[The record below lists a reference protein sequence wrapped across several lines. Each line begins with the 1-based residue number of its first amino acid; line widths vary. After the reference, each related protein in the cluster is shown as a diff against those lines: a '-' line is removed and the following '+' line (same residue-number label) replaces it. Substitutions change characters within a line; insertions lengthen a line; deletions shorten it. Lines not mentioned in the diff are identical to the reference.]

1 MHILLNMESR
11 TRLATLPLTQ
21 TFSQTMVTRFLDSIG
36 RNSRQSKRIYGFGL
50 SHFQGFLYNAYGAA
64 CSVDSIIDSLTSNKI
79 NVYTLLDSFVSYLRG
94 TGETSR
100 LSANTISLYVAA
112 VRSYLSYYD
121 IDIVPA
127 KFKRRVKL
135 PKNYRE
141 DEQPIDAED
150 IRRILLSCNNRRLK
164 AYLLVIASGGFRAM
178 EALAI
183 RYCDLDFSV
192 SPTKVKVR
200 KEFAKNKVAREVYIS
215 DEATH
220 FLKQWQDWKSR
231 KSNKITQN
239 DLIFVTG
246 NDNGVSVKLS
256 SVYSRVLHEFN
267 YILKIV
273 GMDDRKEGMKRR
285 KITFHSFRRHL
296 KGVLSNQVNTDYSEW
311 FLGHNKSPY
320 YTLKQE
326 QRREIYSQQCMKW
339 LTYLDFSL
347 LQKTSKNIESK
358 LDDKEKEISFLRDRD
373 LKHETELGEMRLEL
387 DKIISV
393 IRENPRLAKVKTEVL
408 RERT

>member
-1 MHILLNMESR
+1 M
-11 TRLATLPLTQ
+11 TVAK
-21 TFSQTMVTRFLDSIG
+21 FLDSIG
-36 RNSRQSKRIYGFGL
+36 RNSQQSRRIYGFGL
-50 SHFQGFLYNAYGAA
+50 SHFQGFLYNEYGID
-64 CSVDSIIDSLTSNKI
+64 CTIDSIVDDILRNKI
-79 NVYTLLDSFVSYLRG
+79 NVYSLLDSFVSYLRG
-94 TGETSR
+94 NGETSK
-100 LSANTISLYVAA
+100 LSANSIFLYVAA
-112 VRSYLSYYD
+112 VRSYLAYYD

-135 PKNYRE
+135 PKNHRE

-164 AYLLVIASGGFRAM
+164 AYLLVLGSGGFRAM

-183 RYCDLDFSV
+183 RYADLDYSV

-200 KEFAKNKVAREVYIS
+200 KEFAKNKVSREVYIS

-231 KSNKITQN
+231 RIKGITPN
-239 DLIFVTG
+239 DLVFVTT
-246 NDNGVSVKLS
+246 DDKSVKLR
-256 SVYSRVLHEFN
+256 SVYSRVLQEFN
-267 YILKIV
+267 SILKIV
-273 GMDDRKEGMKRR
+273 GMDDRKEGMNRR

-326 QRREIYSQQCMKW
+326 QRREIYLEKCMKW
-339 LTYLDFSL
+339 LTFLDFSL
-347 LQKTSKNIESK
+347 LQNTSRNIETK
-358 LDDKEKEISFLRDRD
+358 LEEREKEVAFLRERD
-373 LKHETELGEMRLEL
+373 LKHELEMKAMNERLEKLDRAVNKIDKLEKELGIM
-387 DKIISV
+387 
-393 IRENPRLAKVKTEVL
+393 
-408 RERT
+408 